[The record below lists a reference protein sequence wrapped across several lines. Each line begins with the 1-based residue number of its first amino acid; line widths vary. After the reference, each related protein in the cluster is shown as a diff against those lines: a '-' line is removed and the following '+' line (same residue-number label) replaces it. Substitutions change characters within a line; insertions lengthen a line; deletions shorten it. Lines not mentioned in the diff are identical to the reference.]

1 MFLFF
6 LTFEA
11 GHVLKVVLKFW
22 PNLRLNVLI
31 KFVLKKKKSVFE
43 NCLEIKEEKE
53 RKPTF
58 SFYYFPQRDKTTRPS
73 TFF

>member
-31 KFVLKKKKSVFE
+31 KFVLKKTKECMQSATKSNKSNTKK
-43 NCLEIKEEKE
+43 NLEIHFL
-53 RKPTF
+53 TVN
-58 SFYYFPQRDKTTRPS
+58 
-73 TFF
+73 

>member
-31 KFVLKKKKSVFE
+31 KFVLKKTKECIEDKTEKNLKPQINVEKKKE
-43 NCLEIKEEKE
+43 DYQEEK
-53 RKPTF
+53 PNF
-58 SFYYFPQRDKTTRPS
+58 LQ
-73 TFF
+73 